1 MINLQENNRAADLE
15 AGTLYTTILEKL
27 SEKLLSQ
34 YIRWVKENRRVE
46 SLITLKDWTAEEAE
60 YQIQATEIKHGLKSG
75 NSSGKFHNRRSKS
88 FGSNRTDDKKRGTC
102 KVCGEGHAVWNCDVF
117 KSRKIQEKWATA
129 KKLGLCYRCLGD
141 DHLGGECPRSR
152 VCNIDG
158 CRDRHNRLLHGN
170 RNGNNSQSRPLGTQP
185 QGTRPQGAQSQSTQ
199 LQLARTIQGRR
210 EIQSNRDDNILSKG
224 TREQSGRLSTEG
236 DANTNSTSL
245 KIQKAE
251 KVALRTVP
259 AILKH
264 GRKRILVNCFLD
276 EGSDTTYVNEDVV
289 EELGVKGEKEL
300 ITVNVANDQE
310 VRFPS
315 MTFTI
320 GLESVD
326 GSVDAKIVAQ
336 SSEKICGG
344 MKAVD
349 WVRIKGNWNH
359 LQDIPFPKL
368 ANRGKI
374 DVLLGTDNYQLMYP
388 KREVIGGA
396 EEPCARLCPLGW
408 TAVGRI
414 NMENTGAD
422 HHTSLCHTFRMQQ
435 FGEVAPTVEQSD
447 DLNAL
452 LKRFWDPETMG
463 ITPPKPVM
471 TTDETAAWRKV
482 SKSIKFEND
491 HYVVAVPWRNERP
504 SLPNNRP
511 LAEKRLESTER
522 KLAKNPEIAES
533 YQKVIE
539 EYLEKNYIRRVP
551 PDEPT
556 PTEEW
561 LLPHFPVVR
570 ADRTTTETRIVF
582 DGSAKF
588 QGKSL
593 NSEALPGPKLQADM
607 FSILVRFRKE
617 LVALVGDVSQ
627 MYHQLALTLEDRPL
641 HRFLWRNMDQS
652 KEPEVYEF
660 LRYVFGG
667 CYCPFCAQYVWQKHA
682 DDHRAEYPLAA
693 EAVKNSCYMDDLMP
707 SVETVET
714 AKEMRQQLT
723 ELGDKA
729 GFHIRKWISQKPEVI
744 MDIPEADRA
753 TKVDL
758 ENKEFPVTKTLGV
771 VWIVQE
777 DKFSFSF
784 VPPPDELVLTKRNV
798 LKKTASIY
806 DPFGFLTPFVVR
818 AKMLMQEAWI
828 EALGWDEEL
837 PDHFKMEWKRWF
849 GELGELGAV
858 RVLRCLKEDKE
869 PPRCYYSHVQ

>member
-1 MINLQENNRAADLE
+1 M
-15 AGTLYTTILEKL
+15 
-27 SEKLLSQ
+27 
-34 YIRWVKENRRVE
+34 
-46 SLITLKDWTAEEAE
+46 
-60 YQIQATEIKHGLKSG
+60 
-75 NSSGKFHNRRSKS
+75 
-88 FGSNRTDDKKRGTC
+88 
-102 KVCGEGHAVWNCDVF
+102 
-117 KSRKIQEKWATA
+117 
-129 KKLGLCYRCLGD
+129 
-141 DHLGGECPRSR
+141 
-152 VCNIDG
+152 
-158 CRDRHNRLLHGN
+158 
-170 RNGNNSQSRPLGTQP
+170 
-185 QGTRPQGAQSQSTQ
+185 
-199 LQLARTIQGRR
+199 
-210 EIQSNRDDNILSKG
+210 
-224 TREQSGRLSTEG
+224 
-236 DANTNSTSL
+236 
-245 KIQKAE
+245 
-251 KVALRTVP
+251 
-259 AILKH
+259 
-264 GRKRILVNCFLD
+264 
-276 EGSDTTYVNEDVV
+276 
-289 EELGVKGEKEL
+289 
-300 ITVNVANDQE
+300 
-310 VRFPS
+310 
-315 MTFTI
+315 
-320 GLESVD
+320 
-326 GSVDAKIVAQ
+326 
-336 SSEKICGG
+336 
-344 MKAVD
+344 
-349 WVRIKGNWNH
+349 
-359 LQDIPFPKL
+359 
-368 ANRGKI
+368 
-374 DVLLGTDNYQLMYP
+374 
-388 KREVIGGA
+388 
-396 EEPCARLCPLGW
+396 
-408 TAVGRI
+408 
-414 NMENTGAD
+414 
-422 HHTSLCHTFRMQQ
+422 
-435 FGEVAPTVEQSD
+435 
-447 DLNAL
+447 
-452 LKRFWDPETMG
+452 
-463 ITPPKPVM
+463 
-471 TTDETAAWRKV
+471 
-482 SKSIKFEND
+482 
-491 HYVVAVPWRNERP
+491 
-504 SLPNNRP
+504 
-511 LAEKRLESTER
+511 
-522 KLAKNPEIAES
+522 AKNPEIAES

-570 ADRTTTETRIVF
+570 ADRTTTKTRIVF
-582 DGSAKF
+582 DASAKF

-758 ENKEFPVTKTLGV
+758 EKKEFPVTKTLGV
-771 VWIVQE
+771 VCIVQE

-849 GELGELGAV
+849 GKLGEHGAV
-858 RVLRCLKEDKE
+858 RVLRCLKENKE
-869 PPRCYYSHVQ
+869 L